1 MARGQLRIYLGAS
14 PGVGKTYKMLGEGVR
29 RKERGADVVV
39 GLVETHGRKQ
49 TAEQIGDLEVMP
61 RREISYRD
69 TVLYEMDVDAI
80 LARRPEVVL
89 VDEYAHTNAPGSPN
103 EKRWQDV
110 EQLLDAGINVIS
122 TLNIQ
127 HLESLNDV
135 ISRITG
141 TTQRETVPDE
151 RVRRADQ
158 LELVDMAPEA
168 IRRRLAHGNIYPAER
183 VDAALANYFRP
194 GNLGALREL
203 ALLWLADRVEE
214 SLTAYLDAHGISEA
228 WETRERVV
236 VGLTGYPSGEAA
248 IRRAARMAGRVGG
261 ELVGVHVSLSDGLAG
276 PNEHALAEQ
285 RQLVLELGGKVHDVI
300 AHNTAEGMAAFA
312 RQEKA
317 TQIVLGASR
326 RSRWHELV
334 HGSFVAR
341 LTRLVP
347 EIDVH
352 VIARTDD
359 DVPAEHRSRRRDP
372 VRRRTIAAWLLTA
385 FGLPLLIA
393 VTLPFRDE
401 FALSTELLL
410 VLVVVLAIAALGG
423 MVVGTVAAI
432 VASLLINWFFVEPY
446 STLTIGD
453 TENFISLVVFIV
465 VAITTGALVDTI
477 SRRSLE
483 AQRARREAE
492 ELVRSTTSLAI
503 DPEPVQ
509 RLIEQIQSAF
519 ALAGVRLDG
528 ERDGTWSTLAM
539 AGDVTESPT
548 ATLSLPN
555 GSSRDDEH
563 TLELYGRS
571 LSPDDQRLLRAL
583 ADQLGLAIE
592 NQILESEAAEA
603 ATLADVDVVRTALL
617 RAVSHD
623 LRTPLA
629 SIKAMISGLR
639 DPTVAWTPE
648 ETAEALLTVDEET
661 DRLNVLVSNLL
672 DASRLQIGALAVDIR
687 PAEVDEIVAAA
698 IHSIGAPNASVLVDV
713 PEDLP
718 AVSCDST
725 LLERSLA
732 NVISN
737 ALRFS
742 PPDTPVR
749 IEAAEVAHRVHLR
762 VIDRG
767 IGIKPVDR
775 SRVTLPFQRFDDTPD
790 GNGVGLGLSIA
801 EGFVDAMGGALTLD
815 DTPGGGLTVTI
826 ALTTDHGSTTP

>member
-1 MARGQLRIYLGAS
+1 M
-14 PGVGKTYKMLGEGVR
+14 
-29 RKERGADVVV
+29 
-39 GLVETHGRKQ
+39 
-49 TAEQIGDLEVMP
+49 
-61 RREISYRD
+61 
-69 TVLYEMDVDAI
+69 
-80 LARRPEVVL
+80 
-89 VDEYAHTNAPGSPN
+89 
-103 EKRWQDV
+103 
-110 EQLLDAGINVIS
+110 
-122 TLNIQ
+122 
-127 HLESLNDV
+127 
-135 ISRITG
+135 
-141 TTQRETVPDE
+141 
-151 RVRRADQ
+151 
-158 LELVDMAPEA
+158 
-168 IRRRLAHGNIYPAER
+168 
-183 VDAALANYFRP
+183 
-194 GNLGALREL
+194 
-203 ALLWLADRVEE
+203 
-214 SLTAYLDAHGISEA
+214 
-228 WETRERVV
+228 
-236 VGLTGYPSGEAA
+236 
-248 IRRAARMAGRVGG
+248 
-261 ELVGVHVSLSDGLAG
+261 
-276 PNEHALAEQ
+276 
-285 RQLVLELGGKVHDVI
+285 
-300 AHNTAEGMAAFA
+300 
-312 RQEKA
+312 
-317 TQIVLGASR
+317 
-326 RSRWHELV
+326 
-334 HGSFVAR
+334 
-341 LTRLVP
+341 
-347 EIDVH
+347 
-352 VIARTDD
+352 
-359 DVPAEHRSRRRDP
+359 
-372 VRRRTIAAWLLTA
+372 

-432 VASLLINWFFVEPY
+432 VASLLLNWFFVEPY

-483 AQRARREAE
+483 ARRARREAE

-519 ALAGVRLDG
+519 DLAGVRLDA
-528 ERDGTWSTLAM
+528 EHATGTWSTLAM
-539 AGDVTESPT
+539 AGDVTDSPT

-555 GSSRDDEH
+555 GTSRDDEH

-672 DASRLQIGALAVDIR
+672 DASRLQIGALAIDVR

-698 IHSIGAPNASVLVDV
+698 IHSIGAPNASILVDV

-749 IEAAEVAHRVHLR
+749 IEAAEVGQRVHLR

-767 IGIKPVDR
+767 IGIKPGRSFPSDPALSTVRRHPRRQRCRVGTVDR
-775 SRVTLPFQRFDDTPD
+775 RGVRRCDGRRADARRHAGRRSHGDDHLGGGPRVERAMTSILVVDDERQIRRALGLNFRARGYVVTEAASGEAALTQVADHRPDIVLLDLGLPGIDGIAVIDALRGWTNVPIIVLTAREDERSKVLALEAGADDYVTKPFGMAELVARVRAALRRSSDSSMEAAVVSTPD
-790 GNGVGLGLSIA
+790 FTLDLAAHRAFVGPPPDTDRTEVRLTPTEWGIVGHLVRNPHRLVTYTQLLVAVWGPDYEPDQNLLRVHMGHIRRKLEPDHTRPRYFITDAGVGYRFQPGD
-801 EGFVDAMGGALTLD
+801 VDAV
-815 DTPGGGLTVTI
+815 PG
-826 ALTTDHGSTTP
+826 TT